1 MFTLNIQIQ
10 QNIGFFFYNGELI
23 FYNPAEVFMNNNLK
37 KKKKRCMNIFETE
50 DRVQPTP
57 TPSI

>member
-1 MFTLNIQIQ
+1 MLTLNIQIQ

-37 KKKKRCMNIFETE
+37 KKKRCMNIFKTE
-50 DRVQPTP
+50 DRVQPTSN
-57 TPSI
+57 PSI

>member
-1 MFTLNIQIQ
+1 MLTLKIQIQ

-37 KKKKRCMNIFETE
+37 KKKK
-50 DRVQPTP
+50 DA
-57 TPSI
+57 